1 MQHLSTLWK
10 IANAASDVA
19 EMARSSEVY
28 RFNVAD
34 RLTFYVHTSHAEVRI
49 RRWDE
54 PRIEVMAQL
63 QAPFGWQVK
72 TDQDEAGVYFVA
84 RRKPVVGNLSGA
96 VFSIVV
102 PAAADLLLKL
112 DQCRLVLDD
121 VTATI
126 ALPPHAS
133 LGDLKLEPY
142 EIKKT

>member
-1 MQHLSTLWK
+1 MQHLNTLWK

-19 EMARSSEVY
+19 EMARSSDVY
-28 RFNVAD
+28 RFNVAAD
-34 RLTFYVHTSHAEVRI
+34 ITFYLHTAHAEVRV

-54 PRIEVMAQL
+54 PRIDVLAQL

-96 VFSIVV
+96 IFTIVV
-102 PAAADLLLKL
+102 PPTTHLLLKL

-121 VTATI
+121 LTSTVQ
-126 ALPPHAS
+126 LPPQS
-133 LGDLKLEPY
+133 QMQTLMLGEPRA
-142 EIKKT
+142 

>member
-19 EMARSSEVY
+19 EMARSSQVY

-34 RLTFYVHTSHAEVRI
+34 KLTFYVHTAHAEVRI
-49 RRWDE
+49 RRWEE

-102 PAAADLLLKL
+102 PAATDLLLKL

-121 VTATI
+121 VTATV
-126 ALPPHAS
+126 ALPPHAL
-133 LGDLKLEPY
+133 LGDLKLGPY
-142 EIKKT
+142 EIKKA